1 MSGVVPFM
9 RLSPLSVLPVLAA
22 LVVGTVLS
30 GGPAAGVAPSATGPA
45 LSWDFDGDGIRDLA
59 AGQVGNEEGG
69 PGQVLVRRGTA
80 DGYGP
85 ATVLR
90 HPEAPEGNE
99 GFGSSLASADLD
111 LDGYADLVVGAPG
124 FYPQPDGYGSVTVFH
139 GSPAGLSQ
147 AAATSTVW
155 PRRTDGDLVSFGR
168 SVVIAF
174 LDGDQWPDLA
184 VGAPDDDGDNR
195 GIDRSSVV
203 LLRGGPAGFSAARSS
218 TVPRPADTKWF
229 GQTLA
234 AGDVD
239 RDGHVDLVESSSADT
254 GRHIAWL
261 RGTASGPRTAKVISS
276 RSADSIA
283 IGKVTGDR
291 FPDVVTSRP
300 YARYDPTTRKPYVGV
315 GSVTLFR
322 GSASGPRAGVTA
334 TQESRGVP
342 GSSAY
347 GDFFGASVTIADV
360 NHNGRNEV
368 VVGVP
373 GRDVGGIK
381 DAGAITLLRVGR
393 TSFRTTGNRT
403 LTQVPANVPGEPGKF
418 DNFGRNVSAQDRT
431 GDGVPDVLV
440 ASRVAGSARG
450 VLTVLRVVDGPLA
463 SAPGTAWE
471 VLDGAL
477 PRDASTD

>member
-1 MSGVVPFM
+1 MCRVVLFM

-22 LVVGTVLS
+22 LVAGSALA
-30 GGPAAGVAPSATGPA
+30 GGPAAAVTPSATAPA
-45 LSWDFDGDGIRDLA
+45 LSWDFDGDGTRDLA

-99 GFGSSLASADLD
+99 GFGASLASADLD
-111 LDGYADLVVGAPG
+111 LDGYADLVVSAPG
-124 FYPQPDGYGSVTVFH
+124 FYPRPDGYGSVTVFH
-139 GSPAGLSQ
+139 GSAAGLTQ

-155 PRRTDGDLVSFGR
+155 PRREDGDLVNFGR
-168 SVVIAF
+168 SVVIAS

-195 GIDRSSVV
+195 GTDRSSVV
-203 LLRGGPAGFSAARSS
+203 VLHGGPAGFSVARSTS
-218 TVPRPADTKWF
+218 VPRPAGTRWF

-239 RDGHVDLVESSSADT
+239 RDGHVDLVESSSADK
-254 GRHIAWL
+254 GQHIAWL
-261 RGTASGPRTAKVISS
+261 RGTATGPRTATVFSS
-276 RSADSIA
+276 RWADSIA

-291 FPDVVTSRP
+291 FPDIVTSRP
-300 YARYDPTTRKPYVGV
+300 YARYDPAVRKPYVGV

-334 TQESRGVP
+334 TQETRGVP

-373 GRDVGGIK
+373 RRDVGGIK
-381 DAGAITLLRVGR
+381 DAGAITLLRVGK
-393 TSFRTTGNRT
+393 TGFRTTGNRT
-403 LTQVPANVPGEPGKF
+403 LTQAPAAVPGEPGKF
-418 DNFGRNVSAQDRT
+418 GNFGIDVTGQDRT
-431 GDGVPDVLV
+431 GDGVPDLLV
-440 ASRVAGSARG
+440 ASRVPGVGPG
-450 VLTVLRVVDGPLA
+450 VLTVLRVVAGPLA
-463 SAPGTAWE
+463 SVPGTADQ

-477 PRDASTD
+477 PRDASTR

>member
-1 MSGVVPFM
+1 M
-9 RLSPLSVLPVLAA
+9 LPVLA
-22 LVVGTVLS
+22 LVGGSLFSLFS
-30 GGPAAGVAPSATGPA
+30 GGPAAAVTPSAAPTPA

-69 PGQVLVRRGTA
+69 PGQVLVRRGSA

-124 FYPQPDGYGSVTVFH
+124 YYPQPDGYGSVTVFH
-139 GSPAGLSQ
+139 GSPAGLTQ
-147 AAATSTVW
+147 AAATSTIW
-155 PRRTDGDLVSFGR
+155 PRRADGDLVSFGR
-168 SVVIAF
+168 SVVIAA

-195 GIDRSSVV
+195 GTDRSSVV
-203 LLRGGPAGFSAARSS
+203 VLRGGPAGFSLARSS
-218 TVPRPADTKWF
+218 SVPRPAGTKWF

-261 RGTASGPRTAKVISS
+261 RGTATGPRTAKVISS

-283 IGKVTGDR
+283 IGRVSGDR

-300 YARYDPTTRKPYVGV
+300 YARYDSTTRKPYAGV

-334 TQESRGVP
+334 TQETRGVP

-381 DAGAITLLRVGR
+381 DAGAITLLRVG
-393 TSFRTTGNRT
+393 TTGFRTTGNRT
-403 LTQVPANVPGEPGKF
+403 LTQASTTVPGDPRKF
-418 DNFGRNVSAQDRT
+418 DNFGRYVTAQDRT

-440 ASRVAGSARG
+440 ASRVPGTGG

-463 SAPGTAWE
+463 SVAGTSAE

>member
-1 MSGVVPFM
+1 MSRVLLFM

-22 LVVGTVLS
+22 LVVGSALS
-30 GGPAAGVAPSATGPA
+30 GGPAAAVTPGATAPA
-45 LSWDFDGDGIRDLA
+45 LSWDFDGDGVRDLA

-99 GFGSSLASADLD
+99 GFGASLASADLD

-124 FYPQPDGYGSVTVFH
+124 FYPRPDGYGSVTVFH
-139 GSPAGLSQ
+139 GSAAGLTQ

-155 PRRTDGDLVSFGR
+155 PRRADGDLVSFGR
-168 SVVIAF
+168 SVVIAS

-195 GIDRSSVV
+195 GTDRSSVV
-203 LLRGGPAGFSAARSS
+203 VLHGGPAGFSVARSS
-218 TVPRPADTKWF
+218 SVPRPAGTTWF
-229 GQTLA
+229 GSDARRRRRRPRRPRRPGRVVVRLHGTAHRLA
-234 AGDVD
+234 ARHRD
-239 RDGHVDLVESSSADT
+239 RSAHRQ
-254 GRHIAWL
+254 GL
-261 RGTASGPRTAKVISS
+261 SS
-276 RSADSIA
+276 RWADSIA
-283 IGKVTGDR
+283 IGQVTGDR
-291 FPDVVTSRP
+291 FPDIVTSRP
-300 YARYDPTTRKPYVGV
+300 YARYDPTVRKPYVGV

-334 TQESRGVP
+334 TQETRGVP

-373 GRDVGGIK
+373 RRDVGGIK
-381 DAGAITLLRVGR
+381 DAGAITLLRVGK
-393 TSFRTTGNRT
+393 TGFRTTGNRT
-403 LTQVPANVPGEPGKF
+403 LTQVPAAVPGEPRKF
-418 DNFGRNVSAQDRT
+418 DNFGRYVTAQDRT
-431 GDGVPDVLV
+431 GDGVPDLLV
-440 ASRVAGSARG
+440 AGRVPGAGPG
-450 VLTVLRVVDGPLA
+450 VLTVLRVAAGPLA
-463 SAPGTAWE
+463 SVPGTADQ

-477 PRDASTD
+477 PRDASTR

>member
-1 MSGVVPFM
+1 MSRVVLFM
-9 RLSPLSVLPVLAA
+9 RLTPRSVLPVLALA
-22 LVVGTVLS
+22 AGSLLP
-30 GGPAAGVAPSATGPA
+30 GGPAAAVTPSAAPA

-69 PGQVLVRRGTA
+69 PGQVLVRRGSA

-85 ATVLR
+85 ATVLT

-99 GFGSSLASADLD
+99 GFGASLASADLD

-124 FYPQPDGYGSVTVFH
+124 YYPQPDGYGSVTVFH
-139 GSPAGLSQ
+139 GSPAGLTQ
-147 AAATSTVW
+147 AAATSTIW
-155 PRRTDGDLVSFGR
+155 PRRADGDLVSFGR
-168 SVVIAF
+168 SVVIAS

-195 GIDRSSVV
+195 GTDRSSVV
-203 LLRGGPAGFSAARSS
+203 VLRGGPAGFSVSRSS
-218 TVPRPADTKWF
+218 SVQRPAGTEWF

-234 AGDVD
+234 AGDID

-261 RGTASGPRTAKVISS
+261 RGTATGPSTATVISS

-300 YARYDPTTRKPYVGV
+300 YARYDTTTRKPYAGV

-334 TQESRGVP
+334 TQETRGVP

-381 DAGAITLLRVGR
+381 DAGAITLLRVGK
-393 TSFRTTGNRT
+393 TGFRTTGNRT
-403 LTQVPANVPGEPGKF
+403 LTQVPAAVPGEPRKF
-418 DNFGRNVSAQDRT
+418 GNFGRYVTAQDRT
-431 GDGVPDVLV
+431 GDGVADVLV
-440 ASRVAGSARG
+440 ASRVPGTGPG
-450 VLTVLRVVDGPLA
+450 VLTVLRVVDGPFA
-463 SAPGTAWE
+463 SVPGTSYQ